1 MRLVDM
7 KLTAEDKRRE
17 EKEMQAG
24 GEPDDYPWELRF
36 TLDGDELDKLGM
48 SGLPKVGEI
57 MDLQAKVKV
66 VGVYASDNATMGS
79 NRSINLQITA
89 LGLEPETTG
98 KSAAQTLYGG
108 GGASS

>member
-1 MRLVDM
+1 M

-24 GEPDDYPWELRF
+24 CIGEGDYPWELRF
-36 TLDGDELDKLGM
+36 TLDADELDKLGM
-48 SGLPKVGEI
+48 SGLPKVGEV
-57 MDLQAKVKV
+57 MDMQAKVKV
-66 VGVYASDNATMGS
+66 VGVYAADSAMSGS
-79 NRSINLQITA
+79 NRNISLQITA

-108 GGASS
+108 GGGASS